1 MLICLLNIPIKA
13 TAPPINTILATIPKR
28 ISGFSIIK
36 NVVIA
41 NTANPTPNDF
51 NASPVLSNALAPFLI
66 CLLLLP
72 SSIIAPPIK
81 TKLMIKNGIATIPTT
96 AIKPARANP
105 LANDNSE
112 VPIKSRV
119 LAPLLIVFESSPRS

>member
-1 MLICLLNIPIKA
+1 
-13 TAPPINTILATIPKR
+13 
-28 ISGFSIIK
+28 
-36 NVVIA
+36 
-41 NTANPTPNDF
+41 
-51 NASPVLSNALAPFLI
+51 
-66 CLLLLP
+66 
-72 SSIIAPPIK
+72 
-81 TKLMIKNGIATIPTT
+81 MIKNGIATIPTT